1 MMQGQLY
8 FLKHY
13 NRDFC
18 SDAAQLLSIL
28 QPGRTENTC
37 MQVFYIAVLAF
48 ILGMCVTEFDR
59 KLNYT
64 RPK

>member
-1 MMQGQLY
+1 
-8 FLKHY
+8 
-13 NRDFC
+13 
-18 SDAAQLLSIL
+18 
-28 QPGRTENTC
+28 